1 LHRSGGVVTRN
12 AGEEFGVL
20 RELGRMHE
28 REAFGAFA
36 GTGDDEAGYLHHLTV
51 TARSGLRALPR
62 GLEMASGFVDVAGH
76 PGHKREQDVVDRVHR
91 ATMTRRAYSAL
102 TDG

>member
-36 GTGDDEAGYLHHLTV
+36 SAGNDEARDFQHLTV
-51 TARSGLRALPR
+51 TACGGLRALPR
-62 GLEMASGFVDVAGH
+62 DLEVASSFVGVAVRAGDE
-76 PGHKREQDVVDRVHR
+76 REPDVVDRVHG
-91 ATMTRRAYSAL
+91 ATICRRAYSTL